1 MFWRRSFGGS
11 DLPFSMGRRYIL
23 VTCEI
28 CEPHLSVEVLDSDA
42 DFFEKQ
48 HLEYHKEQGEIP

>member
-1 MFWRRSFGGS
+1 M
-11 DLPFSMGRRYIL
+11 PFSMGRRYIL